1 MTDPTSS
8 GDDITPNDTQPTLPY
23 APPVGPAYGQA
34 APPAY
39 GQAAPPAFSG
49 PTPPP
54 YGSAPAYGSAA
65 PAYGSAPVYGNAPA
79 YGAYGAAKTN
89 TLAVVSLI
97 SSIAGML
104 FVPFIGSLVGVIT
117 GHMSLRQISRSG
129 ESGRGMALAG
139 TIIGWIG
146 VAFCVLGIIL
156 LLALIPW
163 FMTNAQEFSTI

>member
-8 GDDITPNDTQPTLPY
+8 GADITPSDTQPTVPY
-23 APPVGPAYGQA
+23 APPTGPAYGHV

-54 YGSAPAYGSAA
+54 YGSAPAYGGAA
-65 PAYGSAPVYGNAPA
+65 PAYGSVPVYGNAPA

-97 SSIAGML
+97 ASIAGML

-117 GHMSLRQISRSG
+117 GHMSLSQITRTS

-139 TIIGWIG
+139 TIIGWVG
-146 VAFCVLGIIL
+146 VGLSVVGIIV

-163 FMTNAQEFSTI
+163 MLTFSEISTA

>member
-23 APPVGPAYGQA
+23 APPAGPVYGQP
-34 APPAY
+34 APPAFS
-39 GQAAPPAFSG
+39 QAAPPAFSG

-54 YGSAPAYGSAA
+54 YGSAPAYGSA
-65 PAYGSAPVYGNAPA
+65 PVYGNAPA
-79 YGAYGAAKTN
+79 YGAYGAARTN